1 MNFIELESLEE
12 AIRLIN
18 RIRVKELSAGSITL
32 WRPLLHAERHLDQ
45 RLASALAPEAL

>member
-1 MNFIELESLEE
+1 MSLIELESLQE
-12 AIRLIN
+12 AICIVN

-32 WRPLLHAERHLDQ
+32 WRLLLHAERHLDQ